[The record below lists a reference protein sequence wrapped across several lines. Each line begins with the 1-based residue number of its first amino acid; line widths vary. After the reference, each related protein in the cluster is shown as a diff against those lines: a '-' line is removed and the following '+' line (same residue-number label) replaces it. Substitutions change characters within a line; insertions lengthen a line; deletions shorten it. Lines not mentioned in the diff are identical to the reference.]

1 MTDSIKLSEIH
12 RTNIEYER
20 QRHLANWFI
29 KSSPHMAKPVPQ
41 AAVVSPI
48 KAQQKLSTKN
58 GGILQQDQQ
67 NPLFFLGKVNHVPS
81 GVNLPLSPVPVFN
94 SQSNLPI
101 QSTPIKPKVRRFTS
115 QYSNMFS
122 VDDFENARLARR
134 NELELKQRQL
144 NRYKMNSLSSGG
156 DCSTGDSK
164 GSKFSNESNPELLP
178 ADVFLE
184 KFSLP
189 RVVRISAKKEFSD
202 ETMQSSSSNG
212 SSSAS
217 ANSST
222 GVIQKTTKDMTD
234 TQQPNGE
241 LFLLYRYLRNRK
253 IYHGVNAKNGANRK
267 KGVMIPQEFSGYFS
281 LINDKGVPTATLYTT
296 ITKLVREKVYKFLSV
311 DNLTAYTESQS
322 TDTFPSRPHYVKGT
336 ARGGQVFRLLAVF
349 EDGKTDSSSQSIGV
363 TTFKNGSN
371 AGRYAQL
378 LNENR
383 QVIYVSLTS
392 KGKFYEIED
401 TNQLQKSHSLDS
413 NANNGIAGAVVKP
426 KQDFAD
432 CVHRISNIVAADLEL
447 PITIRF
453 IAGQQG
459 TTTGMPENITITKV
473 SQENCVI
480 ACPIEEPES
489 RQPLH
494 LRKLNTTPDMRLIKS
509 FLGFENEVKM
519 FSNPNVQNILKYCQL
534 NCDTFVKSVDIE
546 YIPVV
551 KLPTVNG
558 TKHKGDGLKI
568 LRPLNFPK
576 LLRREKSLI
585 AHEKEDSII
594 FLSKNDL
601 ENMDNGKD
609 QATNQQENA
618 TGGILNEKMK
628 VFQSTKKKWFRNS
641 KSSAKDT
648 AAMDTDL
655 QSKRMSLDR
664 YQDMSKLL
672 QERFGG
678 DVDIEDKDD
687 TRASSEIGV
696 DARRA
701 TIDASDLR
709 QKSMSLQEMDVHS
722 DSCSMKPDLVNI
734 DFAGSSENSGPLEM
748 DDDGHMLNFAN
759 QKSFITEKLCSEFH
773 VKTKSQS
780 KSSSNLQ
787 QLLHFSVPRKMN
799 VSEKRKNSIETNLL
813 DKPIQPL
820 DFTNSIATTSI
831 DDDLPYSSVRD
842 SLVYQPAIDDDAIAM
857 NNNNNNSTSENIYA
871 EICPESG
878 TTGVSSN
885 RYRGVVNVISSNS
898 SNGSGGARSAIR
910 ISVGSTNSFEAGPSS
925 LRHTSTSSSLSD
937 NIYNTLK

>member
-1 MTDSIKLSEIH
+1 M
-12 RTNIEYER
+12 
-20 QRHLANWFI
+20 
-29 KSSPHMAKPVPQ
+29 
-41 AAVVSPI
+41 
-48 KAQQKLSTKN
+48 
-58 GGILQQDQQ
+58 
-67 NPLFFLGKVNHVPS
+67 
-81 GVNLPLSPVPVFN
+81 
-94 SQSNLPI
+94 
-101 QSTPIKPKVRRFTS
+101 
-115 QYSNMFS
+115 
-122 VDDFENARLARR
+122 
-134 NELELKQRQL
+134 
-144 NRYKMNSLSSGG
+144 
-156 DCSTGDSK
+156 
-164 GSKFSNESNPELLP
+164 
-178 ADVFLE
+178 
-184 KFSLP
+184 
-189 RVVRISAKKEFSD
+189 
-202 ETMQSSSSNG
+202 
-212 SSSAS
+212 
-217 ANSST
+217 
-222 GVIQKTTKDMTD
+222 
-234 TQQPNGE
+234 
-241 LFLLYRYLRNRK
+241 
-253 IYHGVNAKNGANRK
+253 
-267 KGVMIPQEFSGYFS
+267 
-281 LINDKGVPTATLYTT
+281 INDKGVPTATLYTT

-322 TDTFPSRPHYVKGT
+322 TGKSKSSFQANTHKNTNPSHTHTSPFLFYYLHFFHFFWFRKIQINKKFSIHSTKTDTFPSRPHYVKGT

-349 EDGKTDSSSQSIGV
+349 EDGKQDSGSQSIGV

-401 TNQLQKSHSLDS
+401 TNQLQKSQSLDS
-413 NANNGIAGAVVKP
+413 NANNGTAAALAKP

-432 CVHRISNIVAADLEL
+432 CVHRITNIVPAELEL

-459 TTTGMPENITITKV
+459 TTAGIPENITITKV
-473 SQENCVI
+473 SVENCVI
-480 ACPIEEPES
+480 ACPIEEPEPRS
-489 RQPLH
+489 PLY
-494 LRKLNTTPDMRLIKS
+494 LRKLNIEPEMRLIKS
-509 FLGFENEVKM
+509 FLGFENELKM
-519 FSNPNVQNILKYCQL
+519 FSNPNVQNILKYCQF

-546 YIPVV
+546 QIPVV
-551 KLPTVNG
+551 KHATVNG
-558 TKHKGDGLKI
+558 TKHKVEGLKI

-576 LLRREKSLI
+576 LLRREKSMI

-601 ENMDNGKD
+601 ENMDAGKE
-609 QATNQQENA
+609 QQVQPEHHHSA
-618 TGGILNEKMK
+618 GGILNEKMK

-648 AAMDTDL
+648 NTLDTDL
-655 QSKRMSLDR
+655 QTKRMSLDR

-678 DVDIEDKDD
+678 DVEIDDKDE

-701 TIDASDLR
+701 TIDSSELR
-709 QKSMSLQEMDVHS
+709 QKSMSMQEMDAHS
-722 DSCSMKPDLVNI
+722 DSYSIKPDLVNI
-734 DFAGSSENSGPLEM
+734 DFVGQSSSENSAQHDM
-748 DDDGHMLNFAN
+748 DDTHAVEDDGNMMGFTN

-773 VKTKSQS
+773 VKTKNQS

-787 QLLHFSVPRKMN
+787 QLLHFSVPQKMN
-799 VSEKRKNSIETNLL
+799 VNEKRKNSIELDGM
-813 DKPIQPL
+813 DKPVKSTE
-820 DFTNSIATTSI
+820 FTSGGAAVPTTSF

-842 SLVYQPAIDDDAIAM
+842 SLVYCRPSSTIDDDAITM
-857 NNNNNNSTSENIYA
+857 NNNNNNTSENIYA

-885 RYRGVVNVISSNS
+885 RHRGIVSMASSNS
-898 SNGSGGARSAIR
+898 SNGSNGARSAIR